1 MQGLTESVKPV
12 TQSGKPCCYC
22 HETVNCNNRIFA
34 SLQTRA
40 IVVRKRQGKSGQH
53 RATHRLSAGLLPKGG
68 REKVPQKI
76 TTPAWPGKR

>member
-1 MQGLTESVKPV
+1 MQRLTESVKRV
-12 TQSGKPCCYC
+12 TQSGKPRYDC
-22 HETVNCNNRIFA
+22 HGTVKRISPIFA
-34 SLQTRA
+34 LLQTRA
-40 IVVRKRQGKSGQH
+40 IVTRRRQGKSGQH